1 MLRAAYS
8 VSIDVTE
15 YAARSKDHQR
25 IPTLSEFNPMQI
37 DLTGKTA
44 LITGAAGGIGRACAQ
59 TLAEAGA
66 FIVAVDLNEAGVQ
79 ETIGLIGRGLA
90 VACDLRQPDSV
101 TALRDRVM
109 AETGGVD
116 ILVNCAG
123 LISYRK
129 GINAVSLDEWNLLL
143 DVNLRGTFLVCQAFI
158 DNMKERRNGS
168 IIMFSSMAARV
179 GGIEV
184 GIHYAASKAA
194 LIGFARTLAKEGGP
208 YGITVN
214 AVAPGVILTDP
225 VKKQVGDHEDAYTK
239 SIPLQRLGQP
249 QDVANVVLFLASPLS
264 SYITGCVLD
273 INGGMYMG

>member
-1 MLRAAYS
+1 
-8 VSIDVTE
+8 
-15 YAARSKDHQR
+15 
-25 IPTLSEFNPMQI
+25 MQI
-37 DLTGKTA
+37 DLTNKIA

-66 FIVAVDLNEAGVQ
+66 FVVAVDLNEAGVQ
-79 ETIGLIGRGLA
+79 ETIDLIGGGLA
-90 VACDLRQPDSV
+90 VGCDLSKPDAV
-101 TALRDRVM
+101 TALRDRVL
-109 AETGGVD
+109 AEAGGVD

-129 GINAVSLDEWNLLL
+129 GINAVSVDEWDLLL
-143 DVNLRGTFLVCQAFI
+143 DVNLRGTFLICQAFI
-158 DNMKERRNGS
+158 DSMKERRNGA
-168 IIMFSSMAARV
+168 IITFSSLAARV

-184 GIHYAASKAA
+184 GIHYSASKAA
-194 LIGFARTLAKEGGP
+194 LIGLTRTLAKEGGA

-225 VKKQVGDHEDAYTK
+225 VKRQVGDHEDDYTK
-239 SIPLQRLGQP
+239 SIPLQRLGQA

-264 SYITGCVLD
+264 SYITGVVLD

>member
-1 MLRAAYS
+1 
-8 VSIDVTE
+8 
-15 YAARSKDHQR
+15 
-25 IPTLSEFNPMQI
+25 MQI
-37 DLTGKTA
+37 DLSGKIA

-66 FIVAVDLNEAGVQ
+66 FVVAVDLNEAGTQ
-79 ETIGLIGRGLA
+79 ETVDLIGSGLA
-90 VACDLRQPDSV
+90 LGCDLRQPEAV
-101 TALRDRVM
+101 TALRDRVL

-129 GINAVSLDEWNLLL
+129 GINAVSLDEWDLLL
-143 DVNLRGTFLVCQAFI
+143 DVNLRGTFLVCQAFM
-158 DNMKERRNGS
+158 DGMKERRGGS
-168 IIMFSSMAARV
+168 IVTFSSLAARV

-194 LIGFARTLAKEGGP
+194 LIGFTRTLAKEGGP

-214 AVAPGVILTDP
+214 AVAPGVILTEL
-225 VKKQVGDHEDAYTK
+225 VKRQVSGHEDDYTK

-249 QDVANVVLFLASPLS
+249 QDVANVVLFLVSPLS
-264 SYITGCVLD
+264 NYITGAVLD

>member
-1 MLRAAYS
+1 
-8 VSIDVTE
+8 
-15 YAARSKDHQR
+15 
-25 IPTLSEFNPMQI
+25 MQI
-37 DLTGKTA
+37 DLTDKIA

-90 VACDLRQPDSV
+90 LACDLRQPDSV

>member
-1 MLRAAYS
+1 
-8 VSIDVTE
+8 
-15 YAARSKDHQR
+15 
-25 IPTLSEFNPMQI
+25 MQI

-59 TLAEAGA
+59 TLAAAGA
-66 FIVAVDLNEAGVQ
+66 FVVAVDLNEAGAQ
-79 ETIGLIGRGLA
+79 ETVDLIGGGLA
-90 VACDLRQPDSV
+90 VACDLAKPDAV
-101 TALRDRVM
+101 TALRDRVL

-129 GINAVSLDEWNLLL
+129 GINAVSLDEWDLLL

-158 DNMKERRNGS
+158 DSMKERRGGS
-168 IIMFSSMAARV
+168 IVTFSSLAARV

-194 LIGFARTLAKEGGP
+194 LIGFTRTLAKEGGR
-208 YGITVN
+208 YDITVN
-214 AVAPGVILTDP
+214 AVAPGVILTEP
-225 VKKQVGDHEDAYTK
+225 VRRQVAGHEEAYTAT
-239 SIPLQRLGQP
+239 IPLQRLGLP

-264 SYITGCVLD
+264 KYMTGVVLD

>member
-1 MLRAAYS
+1 M
-8 VSIDVTE
+8 
-15 YAARSKDHQR
+15 H
-25 IPTLSEFNPMQI
+25 I
-37 DLTGKTA
+37 DLSDKIA
-44 LITGAAGGIGRACAQ
+44 LITGAAGGIGRACARA
-59 TLAEAGA
+59 LAEAGA

-79 ETIGLIGRGLA
+79 ATVENIGGGLA
-90 VACDLRQPDSV
+90 LACDLADPAAV
-101 TALRDRVM
+101 TALRDRVL
-109 AETGGVD
+109 AEAGGVD

-129 GINAVSLDEWNLLL
+129 GINAVSVEEWDTLL
-143 DVNLRGTFLVCQAFI
+143 DVNLRGTFLICQAFI
-158 DNMKERRNGS
+158 DSMKERRNGA
-168 IIMFSSMAARV
+168 IITFSSLAARV

-194 LIGFARTLAKEGGP
+194 LIGLTRTLAKEGGP

-214 AVAPGVILTDP
+214 AVAPGVILTEP
-225 VKKQVGDHEDAYTK
+225 VKRQVGDHEDDYTK

-264 SYITGCVLD
+264 SYITGVVLD